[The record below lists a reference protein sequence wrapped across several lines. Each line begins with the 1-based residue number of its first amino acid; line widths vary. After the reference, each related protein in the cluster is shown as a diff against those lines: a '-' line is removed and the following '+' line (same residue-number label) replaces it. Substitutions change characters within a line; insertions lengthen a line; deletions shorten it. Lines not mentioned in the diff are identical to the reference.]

1 MSDIIEEFLAEF
13 LAQDDAYETGFATL
27 TDKEGH
33 PYVAHLDSGTKEGK
47 SKKDEGKKEPE
58 SKKTE
63 EKKTEEKSEKKGAE
77 ENNFKNRIKKIIET
91 KFYHPIDFDSEWVEY
106 DKEKTKDVLSKLKYD
121 DPKVNEALDLVE
133 KQIKEGSSS
142 LKDTISSLDF
152 FTKNRKRFF
161 KKEKVFEKYF
171 TEEKDALNKFAE
183 KHPDFPYIKRLK
195 SLTERLGEALKPE
208 IRITRQKSEWL
219 DKGFHSDVNQMWWN
233 ISLWD
238 QREKLNLP
246 ESEYS
251 PHKKSV
257 YEILAQDGLDLFINN
272 VNEEKMQSLKK
283 TIGLAQD
290 SALTSY
296 FEDIEIY

>member
-1 MSDIIEEFLAEF
+1 MIDGQQFLTEFLEAGKATI
-13 LAQDDAYETGFATL
+13 AQDTMKDGFATL
-27 TDKEGH
+27 
-33 PYVAHLDSGTKEGK
+33 VDSEGK
-47 SKKDEGKKEPE
+47 TFVANLNPKEKERYEETKKPLSKVKKEKGEEGKKEPE
-58 SKKTE
+58 AKKTE
-63 EKKTEEKSEKKGAE
+63 EQKKPEAEKKGGAE

-106 DKEKTKDVLSKLKYD
+106 DKEKTKDVLSKLKHD

-257 YEILAQDGLDLFINN
+257 YEILAQDSLDTF
-272 VNEEKMQSLKK
+272 LKN
-283 TIGLAQD
+283 ISVEQR
-290 SALTSY
+290 
-296 FEDIEIY
+296 

>member
-1 MSDIIEEFLAEF
+1 MSDIIEEFLNDF
-13 LAQDDAYETGFATL
+13 LENGKNQGMACDDAYETGFATL

-33 PYVAHLDSGTKEGK
+33 PYVAHLDSGTGKEGK
-47 SKKDEGKKEPE
+47 KDEKKGEKKPE
-58 SKKTE
+58 S
-63 EKKTEEKSEKKGAE
+63 EKKTEEKSEEK
-77 ENNFKNRIKKIIET
+77 NFKNRIKKIIET

-152 FTKNRKRFF
+152 FTKNRERFL

-171 TEEKDALNKFAE
+171 TEERDALNKFAE

-219 DKGFHSDVNQMWWN
+219 DEGFNSDVNKMWWN

-251 PHKKSV
+251 PHEKSV
-257 YEILAQDGLDLFINN
+257 YEILAQDSVLTAYFDN
-272 VNEEKMQSLKK
+272 VNL
-283 TIGLAQD
+283 
-290 SALTSY
+290 
-296 FEDIEIY
+296 F

>member
-1 MSDIIEEFLAEF
+1 MSDTIEEFLNDF
-13 LAQDDAYETGFATL
+13 LENGKNQGMACDDAYETGFATL

-33 PYVAHLDSGTKEGK
+33 PYVAHLDSGTGKEGK
-47 SKKDEGKKEPE
+47 KDEKKGEKKPE
-58 SKKTE
+58 S
-63 EKKTEEKSEKKGAE
+63 EKKTEEKSEEK
-77 ENNFKNRIKKIIET
+77 NFKNRIKKIIET

-152 FTKNRKRFF
+152 FTKNRERFL

-171 TEEKDALNKFAE
+171 TEERDALNKFAE

-219 DKGFHSDVNQMWWN
+219 DEGFNSDVNKMWWN

-251 PHKKSV
+251 PHEKSV
-257 YEILAQDGLDLFINN
+257 YEILAQDSVLTAYFDN
-272 VNEEKMQSLKK
+272 VNL
-283 TIGLAQD
+283 
-290 SALTSY
+290 
-296 FEDIEIY
+296 F